1 MDWSF
6 EMVDPPGFIKV
17 VTSGDFCSVQFGRM
31 MDELIALDYRRP
43 GTPLLVDHR
52 KLRVAEADSM
62 EILKAAKIFL
72 NRAAN
77 FTFAPAAILYDTPEA
92 MEVAERYGE
101 ITDDQSR
108 AEVQRFLNPSDAVNW
123 LTSYLA
129 TA

>member
-1 MDWSF
+1 
-6 EMVDPPGFIKV
+6 
-17 VTSGDFCSVQFGRM
+17 M